1 MNARV
6 TEGETV
12 SERTLDKSAGRG
24 LVVTRVFV
32 VTVVLAGLS
41 LTPGCAWSRFGQHNA
56 QTAPVS
62 TNMQSASKEELV
74 AHINQ
79 NIAKTPRWRCTDVR
93 ISAHGRLGLGM
104 QLSAMLAVEEPKNF
118 RLVAH
123 SAGGL
128 TEVDLGSNEERF
140 WFYVRQADQPGV
152 YTAKHEQTEEAM
164 KYLPLPIQPE
174 WFAEALGVI
183 PLNAEE
189 VELKPHEK
197 NPRLAYLVSTRQNG
211 GQKPV
216 QLVSVVDKS
225 RGLIME
231 QRLSSPKGEVIAT
244 ARMSNHKQHPESG
257 AVIPYQVDINWPQ
270 AKMGMTMVLGRVDI
284 DDTPFASQTF
294 DMPQLKNAPVRELGG
309 GVPARPEAPVQKT
322 KHREKKSAKRDE
334 WGEEDE
340 PADRPMKGARREARE
355 RDERDDVS
363 PFE

>member
-1 MNARV
+1 MERKLNARA
-6 TEGETV
+6 TEAG
-12 SERTLDKSAGRG
+12 SACERTLTQCAGRC
-24 LVVTRVFV
+24 FV
-32 VTVVLAGLS
+32 VAILS
-41 LTPGCAWSRFGQHNA
+41 MAINFTSGCAWSRFGQREIQA
-56 QTAPVS
+56 APAS
-62 TNMQSASKEELV
+62 TSLQSASKDELV

-104 QLSAMLAVEEPKNF
+104 QLSAMLAVEEPRNF

-152 YTAKHEQTEEAM
+152 YTAKHEQTEQAM
-164 KYLPLPIQPE
+164 QYLPLPIQPD

-183 PLNAEE
+183 PLNAED
-189 VELKPHEK
+189 VELKPHER
-197 NPRLAYLVSTRQNG
+197 NPKLAYLVSTRQVR
-211 GQKPV
+211 GQKPI
-216 QLVSVVDKS
+216 QLVSVVDKP

-231 QRLSSPKGEVIAT
+231 QRLTSPKGDVIAT

-284 DDTPFASQTF
+284 DETPFASQTF
-294 DMPQLKNAPVRELGG
+294 DMPQLKNAPVRELG
-309 GVPARPEAPVQKT
+309 ESPVQKT
-322 KHREKKSAKRDE
+322 KHREKKAAKREEKSESDE
-334 WGEEDE
+334 
-340 PADRPMKGARREARE
+340 
-355 RDERDDVS
+355 VS